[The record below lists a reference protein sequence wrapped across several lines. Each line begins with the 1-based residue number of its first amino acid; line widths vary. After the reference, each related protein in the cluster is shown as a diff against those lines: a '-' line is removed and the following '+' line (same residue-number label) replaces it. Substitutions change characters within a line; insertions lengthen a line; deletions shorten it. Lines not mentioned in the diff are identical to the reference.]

1 MHFREATPEDDE
13 DVLQVH
19 RLAFSR
25 DDEAALVRNLRQDDS
40 ARPWLSVVAEERSQ
54 IVGHVLFT
62 ALRLVDIE
70 SPVGLSILA
79 PLAVLP
85 THQKAGIGRR
95 LIDCG
100 CETLA
105 RRGTGLVF
113 VLGDPSYYTRCG
125 FEAAIP
131 HGLLAPYGITPSEAW
146 MVRPLKRRLLGVVRG
161 TVICAR
167 SLDHER
173 YWRE

>member
-1 MHFREATPEDDE
+1 MHFREAKPEDDE

-25 DDEAALVRNLRQDDS
+25 DDETELVRNLMQDDS
-40 ARPWLSVVAEERSQ
+40 ARPWLSVVAEEQSQ

-62 ALRLVDIE
+62 ALRLVDTE
-70 SPVGLSILA
+70 SAVGLSILA

-85 THQKAGIGRR
+85 KHQKAGIGRR
-95 LIDCG
+95 LIEYG
-100 CETLA
+100 CETLT

-113 VLGDPSYYTRCG
+113 VLG
-125 FEAAIP
+125 
-131 HGLLAPYGITPSEAW
+131 TPSEAW
-146 MVRPLKRRLLGVVRG
+146 MVRPLKRHLLGVVRG
-161 TVICAR
+161 TVVCAR
-167 SLDHER
+167 SLQPER

>member
-1 MHFREATPEDDE
+1 MHFREAKPEDDE

-25 DDEAALVRNLRQDDS
+25 DDETELVRNLMQDDS
-40 ARPWLSVVAEERSQ
+40 ARPWLSVVAEEQSQ

-62 ALRLVDIE
+62 ALRLVDTE
-70 SPVGLSILA
+70 SAVGLSILA

-85 THQKAGIGRR
+85 KHQKAGIGRR
-95 LIDCG
+95 LIEYG
-100 CETLA
+100 CETLT

-113 VLGDPSYYTRCG
+113 VLGDPNYYTRCG
-125 FEAAIP
+125 FGEAIP
-131 HGLLAPYGITPSEAW
+131 HGLLAPYTITPSEAW
-146 MVRPLKRRLLGVVRG
+146 MVRPLKRHLLGVVRG
-161 TVICAR
+161 TVVCAR
-167 SLDHER
+167 SLQPER